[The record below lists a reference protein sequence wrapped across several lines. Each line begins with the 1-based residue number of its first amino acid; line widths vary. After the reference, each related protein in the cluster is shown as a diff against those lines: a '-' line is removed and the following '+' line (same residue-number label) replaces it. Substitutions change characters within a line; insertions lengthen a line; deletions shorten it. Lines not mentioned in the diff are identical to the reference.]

1 MFVQRF
7 SDEYIAMIIYPSN
20 PRREFWD
27 FIVLVITVYV
37 AIVVPVRIALNYHYS
52 SWFYLFEIIVTF
64 IFSVDIYLNFNTAI
78 KKGVKYIT
86 DKKEIAKKYKAKGLA
101 MDILSAIPLFAV
113 SAFVFGVTAQS
124 LQVLRLFE
132 LNRLLKL
139 HRMNHLLDIWRKRF
153 QINPGTLRL
162 LNFILILALVSHWI
176 ACIWIM
182 IGGVRTDSKEYGEI
196 YSLAI
201 YWTVTTIA
209 TVGYGDITPQNFT
222 QRMFAIMVMIVGA
235 GSYGFVVGNISSL
248 LASVDVV
255 KASYRKKMEEIS
267 AFLNYRS
274 IPADMQNKVHE
285 YYDHIWES
293 RLGHD
298 ESTMLNEIPEPLKS
312 DIALFMRQDLIKKV
326 PFFVHAE
333 EKLLKDLVM
342 SLQPTVYLP
351 NSYVI
356 KKGETGSCM
365 YIISTG
371 TVDVVSEDETT
382 VYATLREGSFVGEM
396 ALVLDMPRT
405 ATVKTREYC
414 DVYILDKSDFDKI
427 LEKYPDFAKHIQ
439 KITKE
444 RMHAMAPGRQDETG
458 KSPLNPETN

>member
-1 MFVQRF
+1 MLL
-7 SDEYIAMIIYPSN
+7 YPSSQK
-20 PRREFWD
+20 RELWD
-27 FIVLVITVYV
+27 FIVLVSTIYV
-37 AIVVPVRIALNYHYS
+37 AIEIPYRIALDYPLT
-52 SWFYLFEIIVTF
+52 SWLYIIEIVITLLFAF
-64 IFSVDIYLNFNTAI
+64 DIFLNFNTAV
-78 KKGVKYIT
+78 KKGVKFVT
-86 DKKEIAKKYKAKGLA
+86 DKQEISKIYKGKQLVL
-101 MDILSAIPLFAV
+101 DILATAPLFLIYSILA
-113 SAFVFGVTAQS
+113 GVTAQS
-124 LQVLRLFE
+124 IQVLRLLE

-139 HRMNHLLDIWRKRF
+139 HRLNHLLDIWRKKF

-162 LNFILILALVSHWI
+162 LNFILILSLVSHWI
-176 ACIWIM
+176 ACVWIM
-182 IGGVRTDSKEYGEI
+182 MGGVKTDSKDYAEI

-209 TVGYGDITPQNFT
+209 TVGYGDIVPQNFN

-255 KASYRKKMEEIS
+255 KAGYRKKLEEVS

-274 IPADMQNKVHE
+274 IPPEMQNRVHE

-298 ESTMLNEIPEPLKS
+298 ESTMLNDIPEPLKS
-312 DIALFMRQDLIKKV
+312 DIALFMRQDFIKKI
-326 PFFVHAE
+326 PFFVHAQE
-333 EKLLKDLVM
+333 NLLKDLVM

-365 YIISTG
+365 YIISSG
-371 TVDVVSEDETT
+371 QVDVVSEDETT

-414 DVYILDKSDFDKI
+414 DVYILDKADFDKI
-427 LEKYPDFAKHIQ
+427 LVKYPDFAKHIQ
-439 KITKE
+439 RITKE
-444 RMHAMAPGRQDETG
+444 RLEKMHPVLTLAPEE
-458 KSPLNPETN
+458 PEEPKKPDAPKA

>member
-1 MFVQRF
+1 L
-7 SDEYIAMIIYPSN
+7 YPAN
-20 PRREFWD
+20 PKRELWD
-27 FIVLVITVYV
+27 FLVLLFTVYV
-37 AIVVPVRIALNYHYS
+37 ALEIPYRIALGYS
-52 SWFYLFEIIVTF
+52 FDSWLYIVELIITVLFAF
-64 IFSVDIYLNFNTAI
+64 DIFLNFHTAV
-78 KKGVKYIT
+78 KKGVKYVT
-86 DKKEIAKKYKAKGLA
+86 DKKEISTLYKGRQLIL
-101 MDILSAIPLFAV
+101 DILATAPLFLVYSFFPGA
-113 SAFVFGVTAQS
+113 GAQS
-124 LQVLRLFE
+124 LQGLRLLE

-139 HRMNHLLDIWRKRF
+139 HRLNHLLDIWRKKF

-162 LNFILILALVSHWI
+162 INFILILALVSHWI
-176 ACIWIM
+176 ACVWIM
-182 IGGVRTDSKEYGEI
+182 MGGVKTDSKNASEI

-209 TVGYGDITPQNFT
+209 TVGYGDITPQNFQ
-222 QRMFAIMVMIVGA
+222 QRYFAIMVMIVGA
-235 GSYGFVVGNISSL
+235 GSYGFVIGNISSL

-255 KASYRKKMEEIS
+255 KAGYRKKLEEVS

-274 IPADMQNKVHE
+274 IPANMQSKVQE

-298 ESTMLNEIPEPLKS
+298 ESTMLNEIPEPLRS
-312 DIALFMRQDLIKKV
+312 DLALYMRQDLIKKV
-326 PFFVHAE
+326 PFFVHAQE
-333 EKLLKDLVM
+333 NLLKDLVM

-351 NSYVI
+351 GSYVI

-365 YIISTG
+365 YIISSG
-371 TVDVVSEDETT
+371 QVDVVSEDEST

-414 DVYILDKSDFDKI
+414 DVYILDKNDFDKI
-427 LEKYPDFAKHIQ
+427 LMKYPDFAKHIQ

-444 RMHAMAPGRQDETG
+444 RLEAMHPVLTIEPEAPEPPDF
-458 KSPLNPETN
+458 NPESTPR